1 MAVQGEFHQVASDT
15 KSPCS
20 LNQGHKY
27 PPADGGI
34 QNSQR
39 DTGNQLLTT
48 RIRFRLQ
55 KKNTQVP
62 VNTKAIF
69 IEPKL
74 YRSTLL
80 FFTSFPIIIINKRQ
94 KKYRKSKWCQ
104 DCPRKSWTIIIP
116 HWKRHSPESKNNSF
130 QTTWRPNYMR
140 RKPPKSDESSRLDNS
155 VRNWT
160 VESEI

>member
-15 KSPCS
+15 KSPCG

-74 YRSTLL
+74 YRSTFL
-80 FFTSFPIIIINKRQ
+80 FFTSFPIIIINKWQ
-94 KKYRKSKWCQ
+94 KKYRKSNWCQ
-104 DCPRKSWTIIIP
+104 DYPRKSWTIIIL
-116 HWKRHSPESKNNSF
+116 HWKRHSPESKNNFF
-130 QTTWRPNYMR
+130 QTQLGDLTPC
-140 RKPPKSDESSRLDNS
+140 DENLRNRTR
-155 VRNWT
+155 VRDWT
-160 VESEI
+160 IASEIGR

>member
-15 KSPCS
+15 KSPCG

-94 KKYRKSKWCQ
+94 KKYRKAIGVKTTQ
-104 DCPRKSWTIIIP
+104 EKVGPL
-116 HWKRHSPESKNNSF
+116 SF
-130 QTTWRPNYMR
+130 YIGNVI
-140 RKPPKSDESSRLDNS
+140 
-155 VRNWT
+155 VRNPRT
-160 VESEI
+160 TFFRHNFAT

>member
-15 KSPCS
+15 KSPCG

-55 KKNTQVP
+55 KKKTQVP

-69 IEPKL
+69 IEQ
-74 YRSTLL
+74 
-80 FFTSFPIIIINKRQ
+80 RQ
-94 KKYRKSKWCQ
+94 KKYRKTNWCQ
-104 DCPRKSWTIIIP
+104 DYPRKSWTIIILN
-116 HWKRHSPESKNNSF
+116 WKRHSPESKNNFF
-130 QTTWRPNYMR
+130 QTPL
-140 RKPPKSDESSRLDNS
+140 SDLTPCDENL
-155 VRNWT
+155 RNRT
-160 VESEI
+160 RFEIGQ